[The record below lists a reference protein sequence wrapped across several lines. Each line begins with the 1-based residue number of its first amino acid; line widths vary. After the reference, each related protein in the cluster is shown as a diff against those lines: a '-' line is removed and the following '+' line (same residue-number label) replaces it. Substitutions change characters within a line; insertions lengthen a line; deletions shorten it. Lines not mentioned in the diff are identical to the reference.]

1 MIFNQQGATRKM
13 PQSYP
18 GPSAFAGRMNLQG
31 MVELVNLFRHIAQ
44 PVQLW
49 QPLYWPQY
57 AQAFTTDIEWTLPIG
72 NNIDTNKVNVPMEVS
87 VFVHTGSAPHAVC
100 TRNLDMLT
108 SFVKA

>member
-1 MIFNQQGATRKM
+1 M

-44 PVQLW
+44 PVKLW
-49 QPLYWPQY
+49 QPFYWPQY

-72 NNIDTNKVNVPMEVS
+72 NNIDTNKVNIPMEVS
-87 VFVHTGSAPHAVC
+87 VFVHTGSVAHAVC
-100 TRNLDMLT
+100 ARNLDMLT
-108 SFVKA
+108 SFVKT